1 MKILLDTHAFLWFF
15 EGDERLSTSA
25 REAIE
30 SEANENLL
38 SVASLWEIAIKTSI
52 GKLRLTGPFG
62 DIVSRAMNDVSVTVV
77 PITMPHLVEVSTM
90 HFHHRDPF
98 DRLLAAQAKTEGLT
112 IVSGDECF
120 EAYGTQRPW

>member
-112 IVSGDECF
+112 IV
-120 EAYGTQRPW
+120 RR